1 MSEAKGADLLFTE
14 LADAV
19 RYSQNW
25 ERSIKEQ
32 DAARA
37 KAKKQIEELDILSAR
52 ITKSFDGLALD
63 QDSAAGLDRK
73 VNEFV
78 ALATQQVKDKVKA
91 NLKASIEEAESEAKS
106 EELKAK
112 RSLGSYLAA
121 SPLPLIEEE
130 VILELSDSSYE
141 GKAEYRCSGEI
152 EYEFVLNTASTPHFR
167 SEFAFAGVRK
177 GVRVPVR
184 LGKTWLHREPVPDFE
199 KLDDYVLS
207 KAKAT
212 KTHLEATFLNHETS
226 STVDFVFSKSSNDGF
241 TTIEYTDGRGTVD
254 VTGEPGLS
262 KHIDLAMVKTAMG
275 KLLDAINELS
285 KHKMQLSRL
294 ECGGEDILA
303 TLDCL
308 GFMEKAVAVIVQSKE
323 YMDAMRKVNPKMA
336 VERLKLLGP
345 EGNKIM
351 ESLGLTARGV
361 K

>member
-25 ERSIKEQ
+25 ERSIKDQ
-32 DAARA
+32 DAARTR
-37 KAKKQIEELDILSAR
+37 AKKQIEELDILSAR
-52 ITKSFDGLALD
+52 ITKSFDGLVLD
-63 QDSAAGLDRK
+63 QDTAAGLDRK

-78 ALATQQVKDKVKA
+78 SLATQQVKDKVKA
-91 NLKASIEEAESEAKS
+91 NLKASIEDAESEARS

-112 RSLGSYLAA
+112 RSLAAYLAA
-121 SPLPLIEEE
+121 SPLPVIEEE
-130 VILELSDSSYE
+130 VILELSESSYE
-141 GKAEYRCSGEI
+141 GKAEYKCAGEI
-152 EYEFVLNTASTPHFR
+152 EYEFILNTASTQHFR
-167 SEFAFAGVRK
+167 TDFAFAGVRK
-177 GVRVPVR
+177 GMRLPVR
-184 LGKTWLHREPVPDFE
+184 LGKTWLRREPVPDFE
-199 KLDDYVLS
+199 KLDEYVLS
-207 KAKAT
+207 KAKASRA
-212 KTHLEATFLNHETS
+212 HMEATFLNHETG
-226 STVDFVFSKSSNDGF
+226 STVGFVFSRSGSEGF
-241 TTIEYTDGRGTVD
+241 TTIEYTDGRGTID
-254 VTGEPGLS
+254 VTGEAGLS
-262 KHIDLAMVKTAMG
+262 KYIDLAMMNAAMG

-294 ECGGEDILA
+294 QSGGEDVLA

-323 YMDAMRKVNPKMA
+323 YLEAMRKVNPKMA

-345 EGNKIM
+345 AGNRIM